1 MSGNVLEMNM
11 EELREEIK
19 REIESYFNEKLYDSP
34 VFKLSERIVRVE
46 DEIKHLGERIEDL
59 IHQMDKRFEQVDKR
73 FEDLIHQIDK
83 RFEHL
88 EKKLI
93 FISWFIPVILTAVI
107 ILVPLVLRL

>member
-1 MSGNVLEMNM
+1 MSGNAFEMNR

-34 VFKLSERIVRVE
+34 VFKLSERIVRV
-46 DEIKHLGERIEDL
+46 
-59 IHQMDKRFEQVDKR
+59 DKR

-88 EKKLI
+88 EKRLI